1 MTLIES
7 KEDKKNS
14 ERNSQ
19 NFVKFNSSKVG
30 LDENVESLGLFA
42 KKEQQQQQQ
51 QRKPEEK
58 RDNKHEYKGK
68 GKKEKVVIHE
78 EDFPAL

>member
-1 MTLIES
+1 LTLIDS

-42 KKEQQQQQQ
+42 KKEQQQ
-51 QRKPEEK
+51 RRPEEK

>member
-14 ERNSQ
+14 ERNAQ

-42 KKEQQQQQQ
+42 KKEQQQ
-51 QRKPEEK
+51 RKPEEK
-58 RDNKHEYKGK
+58 RENKHEYKGK
-68 GKKEKVVIHE
+68 GKKEKVVIQE

>member
-1 MTLIES
+1 MIES

-42 KKEQQQQQQ
+42 KKEQQQQ
-51 QRKPEEK
+51 RKPEEK
-58 RDNKHEYKGK
+58 RENKHEYKGK

-78 EDFPAL
+78 EDFPSL

>member
-1 MTLIES
+1 LTLIES

-42 KKEQQQQQQ
+42 KKEQQQQ
-51 QRKPEEK
+51 RKPEEK
-58 RDNKHEYKGK
+58 RENKHEYKGK
-68 GKKEKVVIHE
+68 GKKDKVVIHE
-78 EDFPAL
+78 EDFPSL

>member
-30 LDENVESLGLFA
+30 LDENVESLGLFD
-42 KKEQQQQQQ
+42 KKEKQ

-68 GKKEKVVIHE
+68 GKKEKVVIQE

>member
-14 ERNSQ
+14 ERNAQ

-42 KKEQQQQQQ
+42 KKEQQQQQ
-51 QRKPEEK
+51 RKPEEK
-58 RDNKHEYKGK
+58 RENKHEYKGK
-68 GKKEKVVIHE
+68 GKKEKVVIQE

>member
-14 ERNSQ
+14 ERNAQ

-42 KKEQQQQQQ
+42 KKEQQQQQ
-51 QRKPEEK
+51 RKPEEK
-58 RDNKHEYKGK
+58 RENKHEYKGK

>member
-1 MTLIES
+1 MTLIDS

-42 KKEQQQQQQ
+42 KKEQQQ
-51 QRKPEEK
+51 RRPEEK

>member
-1 MTLIES
+1 LTLIES

-42 KKEQQQQQQ
+42 KK
-51 QRKPEEK
+51 
-58 RDNKHEYKGK
+58 
-68 GKKEKVVIHE
+68 
-78 EDFPAL
+78 

>member
-1 MTLIES
+1 LTLIES

-14 ERNSQ
+14 ERNAQ

-42 KKEQQQQQQ
+42 KKEQQQQQ
-51 QRKPEEK
+51 RKPEEK
-58 RDNKHEYKGK
+58 RENKHEYKGK
-68 GKKEKVVIHE
+68 GKKEKVVIQE

>member
-42 KKEQQQQQQ
+42 KKEQQQQ
-51 QRKPEEK
+51 RKPEEK

-68 GKKEKVVIHE
+68 GKKEKVVIQE